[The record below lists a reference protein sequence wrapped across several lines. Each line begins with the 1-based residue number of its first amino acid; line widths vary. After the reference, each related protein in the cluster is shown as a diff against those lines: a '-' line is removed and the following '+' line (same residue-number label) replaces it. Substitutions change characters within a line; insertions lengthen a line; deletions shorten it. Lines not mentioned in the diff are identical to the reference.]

1 MIDRRF
7 LKISFAGQNIEMIIV
22 PKQTKSIPIVCSV
35 ENFSFRKTIPRITAI
50 IGLIEDIGVA
60 REVPINSNE
69 VKNVTAPNPQLRIP
83 VKPKINPSRID
94 ILSCDLIFSLDC
106 N

>member
-1 MIDRRF
+1 
-7 LKISFAGQNIEMIIV
+7 MIIV
-22 PKQTKSIPIVCSV
+22 PKQTKSIPIVCNT
-35 ENFSFRKTIPRITAI
+35 ENFSLRNIIPRITAI

-60 REVPINSNE
+60 REVPINSKE

-83 VKPKINPSRID
+83 VIPKITPSRID
-94 ILSCDLIFSLDC
+94 IPSCDLIFFPDC